1 MLLPFLVFINS
12 DEVDCFDKWNT
23 KKHDEPCQPEVI
35 RALFFDPLRRVYAQY
50 MNDTYI
56 FPKIYEDMQLI
67 VFLAYVS
74 DIRVVSRQFVILER

>member
-1 MLLPFLVFINS
+1 
-12 DEVDCFDKWNT
+12 
-23 KKHDEPCQPEVI
+23 
-35 RALFFDPLRRVYAQY
+35 

-74 DIRVVSRQFVILER
+74 DIRVVSRKFVILER

>member
-1 MLLPFLVFINS
+1 MTSHANRKWLEHCSFI
-12 DEVDCFDKWNT
+12 
-23 KKHDEPCQPEVI
+23 H
-35 RALFFDPLRRVYAQY
+35 LRRVYAQY